1 MDLALLQK
9 REQKKRSTAQI
20 KDFTSALDLINEEQ
34 WKKNQTVAHERRA
47 RDNRFNEIATRRRS
61 YLKSASTNSIR
72 DNILTSIDD
81 FDRRL
86 EADAYRDDSDF
97 KRTVGGAI
105 KKLTVEDPGAKFV
118 DATFL
123 DKNVLQSSMTLER
136 KSIKERNEDKR
147 VKESSNDRRRRRFL
161 GEREINHKAS
171 LMQAA
176 ASEIIDQLL
185 NPSQSEIFEAQY
197 LRRVQLQRDLIAE
210 NRLNRDHLIS
220 SLNTA
225 EICRSD
231 IWRKEQ
237 VAREIEWVVDLRI
250 AAQLDK
256 FKTLE
261 EAQNAAERE
270 VRLLAS
276 NMVLTRLRELSIWID
291 SCDTFGL
298 FPSLGSI
305 PLEFLLP
312 TPEVA
317 SAAQESCDTSLS
329 PSIFWSDA
337 KIMFN
342 SPLAISKPMSRTIL
356 MKVFGDLPYSLS
368 EQLSLVDAQR
378 LLSKPLKS
386 HDCMPSP
393 LQLQSFNCAVDDE
406 LQLRSISL
414 EDMDSRLI
422 SFGDKEAE
430 RADLAVMTECS
441 IDNTLL
447 STDMNAST
455 CKEKSKELWDTDP
468 VRKISEYLAEYDRST
483 YVNNIG
489 NAEIVITESNR
500 LPLLPLPI
508 VHDIA
513 PLQISTSR
521 GGKGPVT
528 PVETEEVP
536 VHPALLVQ
544 TPSWLYTTPSKHLL
558 GEIIVDIRCA
568 ADDAALTP
576 TQLMGQDGKEGTEDF
591 NPSASKFSVTA
602 ITPGEE
608 DVTVSKGPEGDV
620 SMAAGSVCALLGNS
634 TAAVK
639 STIFP
644 FSVRLAL
651 CGPSELAKKAVSNAV
666 SEASN
671 GRVRV
676 IRVEKLLNQAIEL
689 ATQLVASGVP
699 TTVKAIESTE
709 GVDSARPVEDSRE
722 YDRQQLAILIHSI
735 MLAGEVLPDD
745 VYVSLVVLAIRH
757 LSYEG
762 CEPSADQ
769 GVGGELDS
777 VQAPI
782 GFLLEDFP
790 NTKQQ
795 ASLLV
800 TALSGID
807 YDSHM
812 PQAADKASP
821 YAVLA
826 PCELSVHDISLCG
839 LDSVLFLES
848 AAPNALESV
857 LSEISSARVNIDT
870 DQVVYLKA
878 GYNTEV
884 PPSDLSTASVTN
896 TAIESLENL
905 WELQGM
911 HSSRHTTALDIAITS
926 NGAPELKKFLGKIG
940 VLKEADPSSFNSL
953 SEFATAAAG
962 ILYKSAG
969 GDSSRASAG
978 GSRVDFKAIAVD
990 APGTAAAEEEV
1001 KMKKRSAFLLA
1012 PLNCEYIEGF
1022 SEGLQSPQSRP
1033 SVVYS
1038 KVSPELARSL
1048 AGMWGAVESQSVDV
1062 GRAFFKGLRD
1072 SRYQMMQRR
1081 RMLHDTLS
1089 VLQSR
1094 VDGRQE
1100 LFDDFVT
1107 TFNQV
1112 DDDFRFDMDCVAEL
1126 HLRSLE
1132 LREALLVG
1140 CDARK
1145 KEADLFVARAAI
1157 DGVCSLLI
1165 HQNEC
1170 EGAAMLQ
1177 AEFNR
1182 FIVSLH
1188 LLFDYTKYMATYD
1201 STRKAVNVLEETL
1214 QAGTTDETPSL
1225 ANFKSDGRK
1234 LFTSTSSAPLMARKQ
1249 TATLHRKGSA
1259 ISMSLEPEP
1268 YRAPI
1273 PPISLPLG
1281 IMGEIPRQGTPVDSV
1296 EEDLKAVTTRS
1307 VKVKSDVRV
1316 DNQRKDF
1323 DLSLNYYL
1331 IKCLFLLICMISLP
1345 SLSSLVLT
1353 LILTSY
1359 LSYRPCNAG

>member
-1 MDLALLQK
+1 MDLALSQK
-9 REQKKRSTAQI
+9 REQKRRSTAQI
-20 KDFTSALDLINEEQ
+20 KEFTSALDLINEEQ

-47 RDNRFNEIATRRRS
+47 RDNRYNETATKRRS

-72 DNILTSIDD
+72 DTILTSIDD

-97 KRTVGGAI
+97 KRTIGGAL
-105 KKLTVEDPGAKFV
+105 KKLTIEDPGAKFV
-118 DATFL
+118 DTTFL

-147 VKESSNDRRRRRFL
+147 IKESSNDRRRRRFL
-161 GEREINHKAS
+161 GEREINHRAS
-171 LMQAA
+171 LIQAA

-210 NRLNRDHLIS
+210 NRLNRDQLIT
-220 SLNTA
+220 SLNSA
-225 EICRSD
+225 EICRSE
-231 IWRKEQ
+231 IWKKEQ
-237 VAREIEWVVDLRI
+237 VAREIKWVVDLRI

-276 NMVLTRLRELSIWID
+276 NMVLTRLKELSAWVD

-312 TPEVA
+312 TPDNTTDPL
-317 SAAQESCDTSLS
+317 QESCDITPI

-342 SPLAISKPMSRTIL
+342 SPLPISKPMSRTIL

-393 LQLQSFNCAVDDE
+393 LQLQSSNNAVDDDH
-406 LQLRSISL
+406 QLRSISL
-414 EDMDSRLI
+414 EDLDSRLI
-422 SFGDKEAE
+422 SFGDKETD
-430 RADLAVMTECS
+430 RVDLAVMTEFS
-441 IDNTLL
+441 TVGNTSL
-447 STDMNAST
+447 STTTHLAT
-455 CKEKSKELWDTDP
+455 CEEKSRELWGTDP
-468 VRKISEYLAEYDRST
+468 VRKLSEYLAEFDRSA

-489 NAEIVITESNR
+489 NAEIVILEPTKI
-500 LPLLPLPI
+500 PLLPLPI
-508 VHDIA
+508 VHDSA
-513 PLQISTSR
+513 PAQISTSR
-521 GGKGPVT
+521 GGRGAVT

-568 ADDAALTP
+568 ADDAVSTSSKSIGL
-576 TQLMGQDGKEGTEDF
+576 GGKDGGEDF
-591 NPSASKFSVTA
+591 NPSASESSVKTFTA
-602 ITPGEE
+602 GDEE
-608 DVTVSKGPEGDV
+608 FILPKGPEQDV
-620 SMAAGSVCALLGNS
+620 SVAGGSVCGLIGNS
-634 TAAVK
+634 PAAVK
-639 STIFP
+639 STILP

-666 SEASN
+666 SDISK
-671 GRVRV
+671 GGVRV
-676 IRVEKLLNQAIEL
+676 IRVEKLLDQAIEL
-689 ATQLVASGVP
+689 ATQLFASGVP
-699 TTVKAIESTE
+699 TPVRAIEGSE
-709 GVDSARPVEDSRE
+709 GVDTARLVEDNRE
-722 YDRQQLAILIHSI
+722 YDRQQLAIRIHSI
-735 MLAGEVLPDD
+735 MLAGEVLPDE

-762 CEPSADQ
+762 RGSLSEQ
-769 GVGGELDS
+769 GVGDESDS
-777 VQAPI
+777 EQAPI

-800 TALSGID
+800 TALSGIE

-812 PQAADKASP
+812 PQAADKATP
-821 YAVLA
+821 FAPLA

-848 AAPNALESV
+848 DAPTALESV

-878 GYNTEV
+878 GYNNEV
-884 PPSDLSTASVTN
+884 PPSDLSTVSVTN

-905 WELQGM
+905 WELQGR
-911 HSSRHTTALDIAITS
+911 HSSRHTTVLDVAITS
-926 NGAPELKKFLGKIG
+926 KGAPDLKKFLGKIG
-940 VLKEADPSSFNSL
+940 VLQTVDPSSFNSL
-953 SEFATAAAG
+953 SDFATAAAAM
-962 ILYKSAG
+962 IYKSTGGNRAG
-969 GDSSRASAG
+969 AG
-978 GSRVDFKAIAVD
+978 GSILDFKAIALD
-990 APGTAAAEEEV
+990 ATGTAAEEV
-1001 KMKKRSAFLLA
+1001 KMKERIALQLA
-1012 PLNCEYIEGF
+1012 PLNCEYVEGF
-1022 SEGLQSPQSRP
+1022 SDGLQSPPFRP

-1038 KVSPELARSL
+1038 KVSAELARSL

-1145 KEADLFVARAAI
+1145 KEADLFAARAAI

-1177 AEFNR
+1177 AEYNR

-1188 LLFDYTKYMATYD
+1188 LLFDYTKFMATYD
-1201 STRKAVNVLEETL
+1201 STKKIVNVLEETL
-1214 QAGTTDETPSL
+1214 QAGTSDETPNLTNS
-1225 ANFKSDGRK
+1225 KSDGRK

-1249 TATLHRKGSA
+1249 TATLHRKGSS
-1259 ISMSLEPEP
+1259 ILISLEPEP

-1273 PPISLPLG
+1273 PAISLPLG

-1296 EEDLKAVTTRS
+1296 EEDSKTVTTRS
-1307 VKVKSDVRV
+1307 VKVKSDVR
-1316 DNQRKDF
+1316 NG
-1323 DLSLNYYL
+1323 
-1331 IKCLFLLICMISLP
+1331 
-1345 SLSSLVLT
+1345 T
-1353 LILTSY
+1353 
-1359 LSYRPCNAG
+1359 

>member
-1 MDLALLQK
+1 MDLALSQK

-20 KDFTSALDLINEEQ
+20 KEFTSALDLINEEQ

-47 RDNRFNEIATRRRS
+47 RDSRFNEIATKRRS

-72 DNILTSIDD
+72 DTVLTSIDD

-97 KRTVGGAI
+97 KRTVGGAL
-105 KKLTVEDPGAKFV
+105 KKLTIEDPGAKFV
-118 DATFL
+118 DTTFL
-123 DKNVLQSSMTLER
+123 DKNVLQSSMTMEM

-161 GEREINHKAS
+161 GEREINHKTS

-176 ASEIIDQLL
+176 SSEIIDQLL

-197 LRRVQLQRDLIAE
+197 LRRVQLQRDLISE
-210 NRLNRDHLIS
+210 NRVNRDQLIS
-220 SLNTA
+220 SLNSA
-225 EICRSD
+225 ETCRSE

-237 VAREIEWVVDLRI
+237 VAREIQWVVDLRI

-256 FKTLE
+256 FQTLE

-270 VRLLAS
+270 VRLLES
-276 NMVLTRLRELSIWID
+276 NIVLTRLKELSAWVD

-312 TPEVA
+312 TEGDGQVA
-317 SAAQESCDTSLS
+317 SAAQESCDMTAI

-342 SPLAISKPMSRTIL
+342 SSLPISKPMSRTIL

-386 HDCMPSP
+386 HDCIPSP
-393 LQLQSFNCAVDDE
+393 LHLQSSNCAIDDE
-406 LQLRSISL
+406 IQLRSISL
-414 EDMDSRLI
+414 EDNIDSRLI
-422 SFGDKEAE
+422 SFGDKDVD
-430 RADLAVMTECS
+430 RVDLAVMTEFS
-441 IDNTLL
+441 TVGNTSL
-447 STDMNAST
+447 STTIYIPT
-455 CKEKSKELWDTDP
+455 CEEKSRELWATDP
-468 VRKISEYLAEYDRST
+468 VRKLSEYLAEFDRSVHVST
-483 YVNNIG
+483 IG
-489 NAEIVITESNR
+489 NAEIVIVEPIK

-508 VHDIA
+508 VHDTA

-521 GGKGPVT
+521 GSKGAVT
-528 PVETEEVP
+528 PVETEEIP

-544 TPSWLYTTPSKHLL
+544 TPSWLYTTPPKHLL
-558 GEIIVDIRCA
+558 GEIVVDIRCA
-568 ADDAALTP
+568 ANGTASTSS
-576 TQLMGQDGKEGTEDF
+576 QVIGSGVKDGAEGF
-591 NPSASKFSVTA
+591 NPSASEFSVKALTS
-602 ITPGEE
+602 GDE
-608 DVTVSKGPEGDV
+608 DISASEGPEGDI
-620 SMAAGSVCALLGNS
+620 SAAAGSVCDMAGNS
-634 TAAVK
+634 VASVQSAAA
-639 STIFP
+639 IFS

-651 CGPSELAKKAVSNAV
+651 CGSSELAKKAVSNAV
-666 SEASN
+666 SVASK
-671 GRVRV
+671 GAVRV
-676 IRVEKLLNQAIEL
+676 IRVEKLLDQAVQL
-689 ATQLVASGVP
+689 ATQLVASGAP
-699 TTVKAIESTE
+699 TPLRAIESSE
-709 GVDSARPVEDSRE
+709 GVDSARLVEDNRE
-722 YDRQQLAILIHSI
+722 YDRQQLAIRIHST
-735 MLAGEVLPDD
+735 MLAGEALPDE
-745 VYVSLVVLAIRH
+745 VYVSLVVLAIRN

-762 CEPSADQ
+762 GEPLCEQ
-769 GVGGELDS
+769 GVGDDS
-777 VQAPI
+777 DALQAPAPI

-812 PQAADKASP
+812 PQAADNASP
-821 YAVLA
+821 FAPLA

-848 AAPNALESV
+848 EAPTALEAV

-884 PPSDLSTASVTN
+884 SPPDLSTVSVIN
-896 TAIESLENL
+896 TAVQSLENL
-905 WELQGM
+905 WEIQGM
-911 HSSRHTTALDIAITS
+911 HSSRHTTVLDIAITS
-926 NGAPELKKFLGKIG
+926 KGAPDLKKFLGKIG
-940 VLKEADPSSFNSL
+940 VLQTADPGSFHSL
-953 SEFATAAAG
+953 SEFAAAAAG
-962 ILYKSAG
+962 MIYKSAG
-969 GDSSRASAG
+969 GDEAVGG
-978 GSRVDFKAIAVD
+978 GSRVDMKAAAVD
-990 APGTAAAEEEV
+990 IHGTGAGTGEV
-1001 KMKKRSAFLLA
+1001 KIKEMMAPQLALA
-1012 PLNCEYIEGF
+1012 PLNWEYGF
-1022 SEGLQSPQSRP
+1022 SDGTQSPQFRP

-1094 VDGRQE
+1094 VDSRQE

-1107 TFNQV
+1107 AFNQV

-1132 LREALLVG
+1132 LREALLAG
-1140 CDARK
+1140 CDVRK
-1145 KEADLFVARAAI
+1145 KEADLFAARAAV

-1177 AEFNR
+1177 AEYNR

-1188 LLFDYTKYMATYD
+1188 VLFDYTKYMATYD
-1201 STRKAVNVLEETL
+1201 STRKIVNVLEETL
-1214 QAGTTDETPSL
+1214 LVGTSDET
-1225 ANFKSDGRK
+1225 ANLTNAKSDGRK

-1259 ISMSLEPEP
+1259 ISISLEPEP

-1273 PPISLPLG
+1273 PAISLPLG

-1296 EEDLKAVTTRS
+1296 EEDSKTVTTRS

-1316 DNQRKDF
+1316 T
-1323 DLSLNYYL
+1323 
-1331 IKCLFLLICMISLP
+1331 I
-1345 SLSSLVLT
+1345 
-1353 LILTSY
+1353 TS
-1359 LSYRPCNAG
+1359 P

>member
-1 MDLALLQK
+1 MDLALSQK

-20 KDFTSALDLINEEQ
+20 KEFTSALDLINEEQ

-47 RDNRFNEIATRRRS
+47 RDSRFNEIATIRRS

-72 DNILTSIDD
+72 DTILTSIDD

-97 KRTVGGAI
+97 KRTVGGAL
-105 KKLTVEDPGAKFV
+105 KKLTIEDPGAKFV
-118 DATFL
+118 DTTFL
-123 DKNVLQSSMTLER
+123 DKNVLQSSMMLER

-161 GEREINHKAS
+161 GEREIRHRAS
-171 LMQAA
+171 LVQAA
-176 ASEIIDQLL
+176 ASEIIDLLL

-210 NRLNRDHLIS
+210 NRLNRNQLIS
-220 SLNTA
+220 SFNSA
-225 EICRSD
+225 EICRSE
-231 IWRKEQ
+231 IWKKEQ
-237 VAREIEWVVDLRI
+237 VAREIQWVVDLRI

-256 FKTLE
+256 FRTLE

-270 VRLLAS
+270 VRLLES
-276 NMVLTRLRELSIWID
+276 SMVLTRLKELTAWVD

-305 PLEFLLP
+305 PFEFLLP
-312 TPEVA
+312 TPDNTTDA
-317 SAAQESCDTSLS
+317 LQESYDIITT

-337 KIMFN
+337 KVMFN
-342 SPLAISKPMSRTIL
+342 SPLPISKPMSRTIL

-378 LLSKPLKS
+378 LLNKPLKS

-393 LQLQSFNCAVDDE
+393 LQVQPSNYAVDDDH
-406 LQLRSISL
+406 QLRSISL
-414 EDMDSRLI
+414 EDLDSRLI
-422 SFGDKEAE
+422 SFGDKETD
-430 RADLAVMTECS
+430 RVDLAVMTEFSTVGNTSLS
-441 IDNTLL
+441 IT
-447 STDMNAST
+447 TQ
-455 CKEKSKELWDTDP
+455 KSKVLWGTDP
-468 VRKISEYLAEYDRST
+468 VRKISEYLAEFDRSA

-489 NAEIVITESNR
+489 NAEIVILEPTKI
-500 LPLLPLPI
+500 PLLPLPI
-508 VHDIA
+508 VHDSA
-513 PLQISTSR
+513 PVQISTSR
-521 GGKGPVT
+521 GGKGAVT

-544 TPSWLYTTPSKHLL
+544 TPSWLYSTPSKHLL

-568 ADDAALTP
+568 ADDMASTP
-576 TQLMGQDGKEGTEDF
+576 TKSTGLGGKDGGDDF
-591 NPSASKFSVTA
+591 NPSASESSVKTFA
-602 ITPGEE
+602 PGDEEITLP
-608 DVTVSKGPEGDV
+608 KGPEHDV
-620 SMAAGSVCALLGNS
+620 SVVGGSVYGLAGNS
-634 TAAVK
+634 VAAVK
-639 STIFP
+639 STILP

-666 SEASN
+666 SEMSM
-671 GRVRV
+671 GGVRV

-689 ATQLVASGVP
+689 ATQLYASGVP
-699 TTVKAIESTE
+699 NSVRAIESSE
-709 GVDSARPVEDSRE
+709 GADTARIVEDVRE
-722 YDRQQLAILIHSI
+722 HDRQQLAIRIHSI
-735 MLAGEVLPDD
+735 MLAGEVLPDE

-762 CEPSADQ
+762 RESLSER
-769 GVGGELDS
+769 GVGDEPDS
-777 VQAPI
+777 VHAPI

-812 PQAADKASP
+812 PQAADKATP
-821 YAVLA
+821 FAPLA

-848 AAPNALESV
+848 EAPTALESV

-878 GYNTEV
+878 GYGNEV
-884 PPSDLSTASVTN
+884 PPRDLSSVSVSN

-911 HSSRHTTALDIAITS
+911 HSSRHTTVLDIAITS
-926 NGAPELKKFLGKIG
+926 KGAPDLKKFLRKIG
-940 VLKEADPSSFNSL
+940 VLQTVDPSSFNSL

-962 ILYKSAG
+962 MIYKSAG
-969 GDSSRASAG
+969 GDRAGAGCSRIDLNAT
-978 GSRVDFKAIAVD
+978 AVD
-990 APGTAAAEEEV
+990 TTGTAAEEE
-1001 KMKKRSAFLLA
+1001 KMRDRIAPQLA
-1012 PLNCEYIEGF
+1012 PLNCEYVESF
-1022 SEGLQSPQSRP
+1022 SDGLQSPVLRP

-1048 AGMWGAVESQSVDV
+1048 AGMWGVVEGQSVDV
-1062 GRAFFKGLRD
+1062 GRAFFKSLRD
-1072 SRYQMMQRR
+1072 TRYQMMQRR

-1100 LFDDFVT
+1100 LFDEFVT
-1107 TFNQV
+1107 SFNQV

-1132 LREALLVG
+1132 LREAVLVG

-1177 AEFNR
+1177 AEYNR

-1188 LLFDYTKYMATYD
+1188 LLFDYTKYVATYD
-1201 STRKAVNVLEETL
+1201 STKKVVNVLEETL
-1214 QAGTTDETPSL
+1214 QAGTSDETPNLTNS
-1225 ANFKSDGRK
+1225 KSDGRK

-1249 TATLHRKGSA
+1249 TATLHRKGSS
-1259 ISMSLEPEP
+1259 ILISLEPEP

-1273 PPISLPLG
+1273 PAISLPLG
-1281 IMGEIPRQGTPVDSV
+1281 IMGEIPRQGAPVDSV
-1296 EEDLKAVTTRS
+1296 EEDSKAVTTRS
-1307 VKVKSDVRV
+1307 VKVKSDVR
-1316 DNQRKDF
+1316 DGTNSF
-1323 DLSLNYYL
+1323 
-1331 IKCLFLLICMISLP
+1331 
-1345 SLSSLVLT
+1345 
-1353 LILTSY
+1353 
-1359 LSYRPCNAG
+1359 